1 MEKIFNS
8 YVDKDFLIGFL
19 EFGKNLSIWET
30 NDKVDVWRSLHK
42 FLREKTK
49 LAFTDKFDDSKKIE
63 PTKRQNPLLRFLK
76 KISSL
81 LEEKAKSKE
90 SVDDNEFNGD
100 LAYAPQST
108 LLRSIIDSYFQG
120 AEDVEYV
127 VKLPDVLDEI
137 SYSNIENY
145 NFIFTANDSY
155 LDIEKRFG
163 VDVLTMND
171 FISNWNI
178 HRKIHKKNIL
188 SRKVNVNSFGWEVL
202 NGFEHPINSMIIAD
216 RYLFSWKWNMENNL
230 FPLLK
235 LLLGGQKLD
244 IPFDLTIL
252 TEKIYEVDWHNHI
265 EEDMSKIFR
274 RIENFLKHELSLTT
288 FNLTFCQLPK
298 VLGEEMHDRQLF
310 TNYFFIDS
318 GFGFGCFDKD
328 GKSKIKSTT
337 KVYLTSITEEVHD
350 ATSDSSDI
358 FIKEK
363 LNLLLHS
370 DSKVIGTKTNRLFD
384 KFNKC

>member
-1 MEKIFNS
+1 MEKIFTS
-8 YVDKDFLIGFL
+8 YVDKDFLLGFL
-19 EFGKNLSIWET
+19 EYGRHLSVWET
-30 NDKVDVWRSLHK
+30 GDKVDIWRSLHK

-49 LAFTDKFDDSKKIE
+49 LAFSGKFDDNNTIE
-63 PTKRQNPLLRFLK
+63 PIKRQSLLLRVLK
-76 KISSL
+76 KISGL

-90 SVDDNEFNGD
+90 SVENNELHENM
-100 LAYAPQST
+100 AYAPQSSM
-108 LLRSIIDSYFQG
+108 LKSVIDSYFQG
-120 AEDVEYV
+120 AEDIEYV
-127 VKLPDVLDEI
+127 DQLPEEPDDI
-137 SYSNIENY
+137 SYSTIERY
-145 NFIFTANDSY
+145 NFIFTASDSY

-163 VDVLTMND
+163 VDVLTTDN

-178 HRKIHKKNIL
+178 HRKIQKKNIL
-188 SRKVNVNSFGWEVL
+188 SKKIDVNSFGWEIL
-202 NGFEHPINSMIIAD
+202 KDFKHPINSMIIAD

-252 TEKIYEVDWHNHI
+252 TEKIYEIDWHNHI
-265 EEDMSKIFR
+265 EEDKSKIFR

-337 KVYLTSITEEVHD
+337 KVSLTSITEEVHD

-370 DSKVIGTKTNRLFD
+370 DSMVIGTKTNRLFD
-384 KFNKC
+384 KIKS